1 MLPNFGNLAVEETL
15 IRSWHLP
22 TCLNIITE
30 PFFSSQDPETI
41 RTLGLPREALLT
53 KSFTA
58 IFVPV
63 SIAEEDV
70 QTPTT
75 RIVEDENRICGVPPS
90 VTKSPR
96 RKNEP
101 RSFSVGVYLSSCD

>member
-1 MLPNFGNLAVEETL
+1 MMTVLASFGNLATEETL
-15 IRSWHLP
+15 IRIWHLP

-30 PFFSSQDPETI
+30 PLFSSQGPEII
-41 RTLGLPREALLT
+41 RTLGLPRETLLT

-58 IFVPV
+58 ILVPD
-63 SIAEEDV
+63 SIAEDDV
-70 QTPTT
+70 QTPVT
-75 RIVEDENRICGVPPS
+75 RIVEDENRICGVPPT

-101 RSFSVGVYLSSCD
+101 RSLMVGV